1 MQFILKENSFERRY
15 TDYAATIDSE
25 KIRGFDLLTLLSQR
39 ERDAFICKRFIV
51 LWTIFFKNKF

>member
-39 ERDAFICKRFIV
+39 ETERCIHMQ
-51 LWTIFFKNKF
+51 TIYSFLDDFL